1 MRREVD
7 RIQKENDQKKR
18 SEDEKS
24 IKIQNQRIV
33 NMGNQKHQS
42 WIEGATRTGEQQ

>member
-42 WIEGATRTGEQQ
+42 